1 MRIYENGVFRDAT
14 EKEISEMAELNT
26 EKLTQTQQT
35 DPLTEMATAMST
47 ATTLAQV
54 RTAAKAFLDA
64 TVESE
69 V

>member
-1 MRIYENGVFRDAT
+1 MRIYENGIMREAS

-26 EKLTQTQQT
+26 EELTQTQQA

-47 ATTLAQV
+47 ATTLAQM
-54 RTAAKAFLDA
+54 RAAAKAFLEA

-69 V
+69 G